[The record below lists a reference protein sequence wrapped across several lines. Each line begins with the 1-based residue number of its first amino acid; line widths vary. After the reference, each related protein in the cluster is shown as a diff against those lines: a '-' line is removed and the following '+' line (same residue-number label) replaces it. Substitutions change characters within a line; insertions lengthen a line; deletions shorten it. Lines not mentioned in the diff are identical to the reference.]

1 MNSSQKPSTLSKPD
15 TLKPEQTDVLSA
27 AEHGQPNLE
36 NHLNLDNHINPE
48 NQNHWV
54 IAGIKHEIFMRVF
67 PSLRHGL
74 VGPISIARMSISIVR
89 RLLARGDASL
99 TSLNEPVER
108 IDQQLAEA
116 VLGIRNLQNWE
127 PGSKPQTQ
135 QLVEIISEGMALMTA
150 PLAMREIVLDYVT
163 DASAAE
169 QSVSNPSALLYTWL
183 GVLCYFQDS
192 LQQACTLNIV
202 LQAQSLTVRHDVSAT
217 STARASGR
225 AAASAKVT
233 ARAIDKDALVALAS
247 AGNFALSLQPDGLE
261 LSWD

>member
-1 MNSSQKPSTLSKPD
+1 MNSSQKPNTLSKPD
-15 TLKPEQTDVLSA
+15 KLKPEQTDVLSA
-27 AEHGQPNLE
+27 AEHGQP
-36 NHLNLDNHINPE
+36 NLDNHINPE

-135 QLVEIISEGMALMTA
+135 QLAEIISEGMALMTA

-163 DASAAE
+163 EASAAE

-202 LQAQSLTVRHDVSAT
+202 LQAQSLTVRHDISAT
-217 STARASGR
+217 SNARASSR
-225 AAASAKVT
+225 AANAKVI

-247 AGNFALSLQPDGLE
+247 AGDFALSLQPDGLE
-261 LSWD
+261 LTWD

>member
-27 AEHGQPNLE
+27 AEHGQI
-36 NHLNLDNHINPE
+36 NLDNHINPE

-135 QLVEIISEGMALMTA
+135 QLVEIISEGMA
-150 PLAMREIVLDYVT
+150 
-163 DASAAE
+163 
-169 QSVSNPSALLYTWL
+169 
-183 GVLCYFQDS
+183 
-192 LQQACTLNIV
+192 
-202 LQAQSLTVRHDVSAT
+202 
-217 STARASGR
+217 
-225 AAASAKVT
+225 
-233 ARAIDKDALVALAS
+233 
-247 AGNFALSLQPDGLE
+247 
-261 LSWD
+261 

>member
-15 TLKPEQTDVLSA
+15 KLKPEQTDVLSA
-27 AEHGQPNLE
+27 AERGQV
-36 NHLNLDNHINPE
+36 NLDN
-48 NQNHWV
+48 QTHWV

-135 QLVEIISEGMALMTA
+135 QLAEIISEGMALMTA
-150 PLAMREIVLDYVT
+150 PLAMREIVLDYVM

-202 LQAQSLTVRHDVSAT
+202 LQAQSLTVRHDISAT
-217 STARASGR
+217 SNARASSR
-225 AAASAKVT
+225 AASAKVT

>member
-1 MNSSQKPSTLSKPD
+1 MNSSQKPSPLSKPD
-15 TLKPEQTDVLSA
+15 TLKPGQTDVLSA
-27 AEHGQPNLE
+27 AEHGQV
-36 NHLNLDNHINPE
+36 NLDNHINPE

-163 DASAAE
+163 EASAAE

-217 STARASGR
+217 SNARASGR
-225 AAASAKVT
+225 AANAKVI

-247 AGNFALSLQPDGLE
+247 AGDFALSLQPDGLE
-261 LSWD
+261 LTWD